1 MLFRIVPALLLLC
14 VWTSAQTTPAAA
26 VATKAPMAAE
36 WKMLPEVNGNTVNG
50 SLLVADLGD
59 DDFDQTILI
68 EAVSENGKA
77 FVIGYQH
84 FNLRHHALSEPIPF
98 QSNLPPGRYVIHAD
112 AIAEVAARKTIYRLH
127 MQSPNPLVITV
138 I

>member
-1 MLFRIVPALLLLC
+1 MLSRVMTVLLLLC
-14 VWTSAQTTPAAA
+14 AWSSAQTTPVAA

-36 WKMLPEVNGNTVNG
+36 WKTLPEVNGNTVNG

-68 EAVSENGKA
+68 EAVGENGKA

-98 QSNLPPGRYVIHAD
+98 ESHLPPGRYVIHAD
-112 AIAEVAARKTIYRLH
+112 AIAEVAGRQMIYRLH
-127 MQSPNPLVITV
+127 MQSPNLLIIT
-138 I
+138 II